1 VQAAANAQLL
11 ESIKKFLDSQTLD
24 CKPRLCE
31 DCGTSMQFLEAKL
44 WLYGTTMS
52 RSVLLR
58 FCPRCEPGILRRVRP
73 QLS

>member
-1 VQAAANAQLL
+1 MQADANAHLL
-11 ESIKKFLDSQTLD
+11 ESIKTFLDSQTLD
-24 CKPRLCE
+24 YKPRLCE
-31 DCGTSMQFLEAKL
+31 DCGTAMQFLEAQF

-58 FCPRCEPGILRRVRP
+58 FCPRCEPGILRRLRP